1 MSQTSGYRTHH
12 CGELRIEHAGNRVT
26 LSGWV
31 DRRRTQGKSL
41 VFIDLRDREGLTQ
54 LVFDGEDI
62 DDQATLEAADR
73 LRSEDVVR
81 VVGTVQERDGG
92 KNPKLSTG
100 EIEVRVETV
109 AILSKAEDLPFQPT
123 DRETL
128 PNEEVRLRSRY
139 LDLRR
144 PAMQRILRTR
154 HEVTQSVRRYLS
166 DRGFL
171 EIETPILCRSTPE
184 GARDFLVPSRLQPG
198 EFYALPQSPQLFK
211 QILMVAGAERYFQIA
226 RCFRDENPRA
236 DRQAEFTQID
246 LEMSFVTQEDVIGLM
261 SDLFRKLWKDVL
273 DVEIGEIPRMSYA
286 EAMERYGI
294 DRPDTRFGLELVDVS
309 DAVKG
314 CGFRVFDG
322 AIESGGVVKAI
333 RVPGGAE
340 RLTRKVIDGY
350 TEWMKNQFGVG
361 GLPFTKV
368 EGGKLASGVAK
379 FLDSMQE
386 RLIESTGAEDG
397 DVILFGADT
406 RDLVN
411 KSLGELRLKVARDTG
426 AMPAWGEK
434 WDFVWVVDFPA
445 VEWDAEEERWD
456 SLHHPFTAPHPD
468 DLSQLDSD
476 PGSVRSLAYD
486 LVLNGSE
493 VGGGSIRI
501 HNTEVQRKIFGLL
514 GLTEEQA
521 KAKFGFLLDA
531 LRRGAPPHGGIAMGL
546 DRLVMHLCGT
556 ENIRDVIAFPKT
568 QTGADLMTEAPSP
581 VDEAQ
586 LAEVHVMLAPS
597 ARKD

>member
-1 MSQTSGYRTHH
+1 MTPANAYRTHH
-12 CGELRIEHAGNRVT
+12 CGELRIEHAGQRVT

-31 DRRRTQGKSL
+31 DRHRTQGKGL

-54 LVFDGEDI
+54 LVFDGEDA
-62 DDQATLEAADR
+62 DPAMVAEADR

-81 VVGTVQERDGG
+81 AVGTVQERDGG
-92 KNPKLSTG
+92 KNPKLLTG
-100 EIEVRVETV
+100 DVEVRVESIE
-109 AILSKAEDLPFQPT
+109 ILSKAENLPFHPG
-123 DRETL
+123 DKESLPGEET
-128 PNEEVRLRSRY
+128 RLRSRY

-144 PAMQRILRTR
+144 PEMQRIMRTR
-154 HEVTQSVRRYLS
+154 HEVTRSVRDYLS

-246 LEMSFVTQEDVIGLM
+246 LEMSFVTQEDVIDLM
-261 SDLFRKLWKDVL
+261 SDLFRKIWKDVL
-273 DVEIGEIPRMSYA
+273 NVEIGEIPRMDYC
-286 EAMERYGI
+286 EAMERFGI

-309 DAVKG
+309 DAVRG
-314 CGFRVFDG
+314 SGFKVFDNALG
-322 AIESGGVVKAI
+322 SDGGVVKAI
-333 RVPGGAE
+333 RVPGGAATI
-340 RLTRKVIDGY
+340 TRKIIDGY
-350 TEWMKNQFGVG
+350 TDWIKDQFNVG

-368 EGGKLASGVAK
+368 EGGALASGVGK
-379 FLDSMQE
+379 FLENKADG
-386 RLIESTGAEDG
+386 LIAALGAEDG
-397 DVILFGADT
+397 DLILFGADQ

-411 KSLGELRLKVARDTG
+411 RSLGELRNRLGKDTG
-426 AMPAWGEK
+426 VVPAWGEQ
-434 WDFVWVVDFPA
+434 WNFLWIVDFPA
-445 VEWDAEEERWD
+445 VEWNPDEKRWD

-468 DLSQLDSD
+468 DLAGLESD
-476 PGSVRSLAYD
+476 PASVRSLAYD

-501 HNTEVQRKIFGLL
+501 HSTDVQRKVLGLL
-514 GLTEEQA
+514 GMSEEEA
-521 KAKFGFLLDA
+521 EARFGFLLSA
-531 LRRGAPPHGGIAMGL
+531 LRHGAPPHGGIAMGL
-546 DRLVMHLCGT
+546 DRMVMHLCDT
-556 ENIRDVIAFPKT
+556 DNIRDVIAFPKT

-581 VDEAQ
+581 VDDAQ
-586 LAEVHVMLAPS
+586 LAEIHVKSTAEP
-597 ARKD
+597 AGA